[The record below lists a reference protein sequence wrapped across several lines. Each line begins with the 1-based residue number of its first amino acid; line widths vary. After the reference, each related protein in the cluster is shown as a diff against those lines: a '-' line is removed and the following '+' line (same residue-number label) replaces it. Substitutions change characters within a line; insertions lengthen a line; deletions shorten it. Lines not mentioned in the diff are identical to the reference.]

1 MTTNKTVSPPEN
13 KRLSLIGKLMFFT
26 ALLASFCLVLISLK
40 SDWGQP
46 VVYLCVFYTLAVV
59 LFFIAQLIGFVASQ
73 TTYSEAI
80 EAPKFSM
87 LDLEAEEWKNY
98 EKS

>member
-1 MTTNKTVSPPEN
+1 MTMNKKTSPQEN
-13 KRLSLIGKLMFFT
+13 KRLSLIGKLMLFV
-26 ALLASFCLVLISLK
+26 AIGASICLMLTSIR

-46 VVYLCVFYTLAVV
+46 VMYLCVFYTLAVV
-59 LFFIAQLIGFVASQ
+59 LFFIAQLVGFVASQ
-73 TTYSEAI
+73 TTYSEAV

-87 LDLEAEEWKNY
+87 LELEAEEWKNY